1 MLIKNLLYIFQSEYY
16 IVRRFLK
23 YVYTHFYWW
32 NLEKREK
39 LVWTLKSKLLYLVSW
54 FIVLIVFLFAVYK
67 SGWFG
72 IFSLVFIVV
81 FLPFL
86 ILISFYLLFLP
97 DLILKQRIIRLA
109 SKKINNKK
117 IIKIGITGSYGKT
130 STKEILYKMLS
141 NKYKVLKTPDNI
153 NTDMGVAQ
161 FILDNLKDEDI
172 LIVEMGAFKKGEI
185 KKLCKIVQP
194 DYSILTGI
202 NESHLDRFG
211 SLENII
217 KTKFELPEMTK
228 QISVLNFDDDN
239 IKNKYKQFNIKTTIL
254 KSIKD
259 AKEVKIKENFQ
270 GLSFQYENIEFE
282 TKLLARHNIVLIL
295 LCIEISKTLGIDL
308 QDIKNSVTQIDYVP
322 HRLQPIY
329 NSVSKVWVIDDSY
342 NANWASVQSGIEV
355 LNRAEGRKI
364 VLTPGPIVELGIKAK
379 EIHLKV
385 GELYV
390 DNVDLVL
397 LIKSKETSFVE
408 EGLKKRGFTNYKI
421 YNTTQEAH
429 NDLKNVLVQ
438 GDTILFQ
445 NDWTDV
451 YF

>member
-23 YVYTHFYWW
+23 YVYTHFNWW

-39 LVWTLKSKLLYLVSW
+39 LDWTLKSKLIFITSWILVLVI
-54 FIVLIVFLFAVYK
+54 FILSVYK
-67 SGWFG
+67 FGWFG
-72 IFSLVFIVV
+72 LLSLIFLII
-81 FLPFL
+81 FLPL
-86 ILISFYLLFLP
+86 IILISFYLFFLP
-97 DLILKQRIIRLA
+97 DLILKKRIMKLA
-109 SKKINNKK
+109 NKK
-117 IIKIGITGSYGKT
+117 LNNIKIVKIGITGSYGKT
-130 STKEILYKMLS
+130 STKEILYTILS
-141 NKYKVLKTPDNI
+141 SKFKVLKTPDNV
-153 NTDMGVAQ
+153 NTDIGVAQ
-161 FILDNLKDEDI
+161 FVLNNLKDEDI

-185 KKLCKIVQP
+185 KKICKIVEP

-228 QISVLNFDDDN
+228 KISVLNMDDN
-239 IKNKYKQFNIKTTIL
+239 NIRDNYKQFNIKESIL
-254 KSIKD
+254 KSLKD
-259 AKEVKIKENFQ
+259 VEQINLKDDFQ
-270 GLSFQYENIEFE
+270 GLSFKYKDVEFE
-282 TKLLARHNIVLIL
+282 TKLLAQHNISLIL
-295 LCIEISKTLGIDL
+295 LCIELSIHLGVDL
-308 QDIKNSVTQIDYVP
+308 ETIKSFVYKLEHIP

-329 NSVSKVWVIDDSY
+329 NSISGVWVIDDSY
-342 NANWASVQSGIEV
+342 NANKASVRSGIEV
-355 LNRAEGRKI
+355 LNRAKGRKI
-364 VLTPGPIVELGIKAK
+364 VLTPGPIVELGDKAK
-379 EIHLKV
+379 EIHLKI
-385 GELYV
+385 GELYA

-408 EGLKKRGFTNYKI
+408 EGLKKKQFTNYKF
-421 YNTTQEAH
+421 YKTTEEAH
-429 NDLKNVLVQ
+429 NDLKNILSK